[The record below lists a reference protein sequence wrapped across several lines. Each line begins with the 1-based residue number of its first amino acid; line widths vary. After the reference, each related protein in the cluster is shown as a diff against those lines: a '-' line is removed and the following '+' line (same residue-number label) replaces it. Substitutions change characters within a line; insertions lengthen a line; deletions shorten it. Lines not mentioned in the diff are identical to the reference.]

1 MKSQQR
7 YGPNFRLIQVTPSDL
22 SSQPTPISSQINTQ
36 SKEQL
41 RQYISLCYCHRSASI
56 FSAVVKPVSITHHC
70 WSDSVCDESSL
81 RTGIVTPRTSDKV
94 EDTGLQNLSTLGHFQ
109 YICIRAQV
117 TMVTYVTQ
125 RGGYLK
131 GFKTGEDINCVQKC
145 FIYLLCIKLKNNKLV
160 IRVLQ

>member
-1 MKSQQR
+1 MDPTSDSFKLHHPTSQA
-7 YGPNFRLIQVTPSDL
+7 N
-22 SSQPTPISSQINTQ
+22 PTPSQINTQ

-41 RQYISLCYCHRSASI
+41 RQYIFLCYCHSSASI
-56 FSAVVKPVSITHHC
+56 LSAVVNPVSITHHC

-81 RTGIVTPRTSDKV
+81 RTGIVTPRTSVKV
-94 EDTGLQNLSTLGHFQ
+94 EDTDLQNVSTLGHFQ

-131 GFKTGEDINCVQKC
+131 CFKTGEDIHCAKMFNLFTVYK
-145 FIYLLCIKLKNNKLV
+145 INK
-160 IRVLQ
+160 